1 LNLTWTPLRRASR
14 AAAEIERTRHE
25 LALTRREQLVQ
36 EIWLAVR
43 DAVRNQRSAARQVAA
58 AARFRA
64 LAEKNLELEQRKFLT
79 GTSSN
84 FVVAQRQEE
93 LAAAQLSEL
102 MAVVGHTKATTALA
116 RATGQLLADRHIEL
130 GVK

>member
-1 LNLTWTPLRRASR
+1 
-14 AAAEIERTRHE
+14 
-25 LALTRREQLVQ
+25 
-36 EIWLAVR
+36 VR

-58 AARFRA
+58 AAHFRE
-64 LAEKNLELEQRKFLT
+64 LSEKSLEVEQRKFLN

-102 MAVVGHTKATTALA
+102 TAVLGHTKAAAALS
-116 RATGQLLADRHIEL
+116 RATGQLLAERHIEL